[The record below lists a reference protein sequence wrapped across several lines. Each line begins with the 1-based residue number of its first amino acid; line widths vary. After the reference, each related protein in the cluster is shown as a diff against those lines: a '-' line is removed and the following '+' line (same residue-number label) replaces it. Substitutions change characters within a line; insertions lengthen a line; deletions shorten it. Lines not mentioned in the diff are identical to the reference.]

1 MGPKILWV
9 LLPLAVYAALL
20 ALAWRGKAPS
30 RLAVNMHSSLLLM
43 AYLLST
49 AGLGLF
55 WVANQQ
61 LPVFDWHYLFGYV
74 TLLLVSLHLF
84 FNLPTALRWLR
95 RRAAAPPATAE
106 PAARGLWPAGA
117 AWRDAGRI
125 AGAAGAVVLAFALGV
140 LWGGRDG
147 QPEPDAPAPP
157 GHSFA
162 ANIATVLHYHEAS
175 SSSRSGVL
183 RRAPAVDWGSQ
194 PAQFKTYPAAP
205 HIALPRAAA
214 GDAGARSLG
223 AMLRGSSGAASRQ
236 VLDLAAVGQLLHL
249 TAGVTA
255 RRGGLALRAA
265 PSSGALFPAELY
277 LLVRRVAGLPPG
289 LYHFDP
295 GQHRLARL
303 GELPAGQ
310 QAAGEDLLLV
320 VSAVFQRTG
329 YKYRDRAYRYVA
341 ADLGHLLENARLA
354 GHYVGARVSLLEQFD
369 EMSLASVFGL
379 DGVQEGVIAAAAFS
393 SGADL
398 APVQPAGTPQPHR
411 TAGPAPPAVTDLGVT
426 SQIHVATSMAGAREP
441 RTGGNGAGAG
451 SQSAVGPTDA
461 GRGDR
466 AQAGGGAGR
475 GVAHGG
481 RGDSDGM
488 VMLPAGEA
496 AEMDLARTV
505 LQRRSQR
512 RFSERAVELRQL
524 ASILADMA
532 QAPLLSGALHAD
544 LVVNRVTGLEPGVY
558 RYLPARHA
566 LQPVQLGD
574 FSTQARNAALDQDV
588 IGDAAVVLI
597 LSADSAQALK
607 NGARG
612 YRMAFLEAGL
622 MGERW
627 LLSAVARG
635 LGACPVGAFYDE
647 EAASLVKAPKGHWVL
662 HFAALGRVE
671 D

>member
-30 RLAVNMHSSLLLM
+30 RLALNMHSSLLLM
-43 AYLLST
+43 AYLLCT

-61 LPVFDWHYLFGYV
+61 LPVFDWHYLFGYA

-95 RRAAAPPATAE
+95 QRHGSPPA
-106 PAARGLWPAGA
+106 PHRPAGA
-117 AWRDAGRI
+117 RAWRGSVLIAGI
-125 AGAAGAVVLAFALGV
+125 AGALVLAFALGAH
-140 LWGGRDG
+140 WGARGVPPPVG
-147 QPEPDAPAPP
+147 VTDAR
-157 GHSFA
+157 GDTLA
-162 ANIATVLHYHEAS
+162 AAIATVLRYHEAS
-175 SSSRSGVL
+175 SSSRSGML
-183 RRAPAVDWGSQ
+183 RRAPAVDWG
-194 PAQFKTYPAAP
+194 AQRPPFKSYPASP
-205 HIALPRAAA
+205 HIALPRAVPD
-214 GDAGARSLG
+214 DADSRSLG
-223 AMLRGSSGAASRQ
+223 AMLRGPAAPHPGQ
-236 VLDLAAVGQLLHL
+236 ALDLAAVGQLLHL

-277 LLVRRVAGLPPG
+277 LVARRVNGLQPG

-295 GQHRLARL
+295 DQHRLAWL
-303 GELPAGQ
+303 GGLRSGLLAVEA
-310 QAAGEDLLLV
+310 DLLMV

-354 GHYVGARVSLLEQFD
+354 GHYVGVHAVLLEQFD
-369 EMSLASVFGL
+369 ETALASLFGL
-379 DGVQEGVIAAAAFS
+379 DGVQEGVIAMATFSRPTAAAPGRPAAQTLPPGS
-393 SGADL
+393 ADSAPGAS
-398 APVQPAGTPQPHR
+398 
-411 TAGPAPPAVTDLGVT
+411 LGVT
-426 SQIHVATSMAGAREP
+426 GEIHAATSAANGGTSARALRADGLVALP
-441 RTGGNGAGAG
+441 PG
-451 SQSAVGPTDA
+451 DA
-461 GRGDR
+461 
-466 AQAGGGAGR
+466 A
-475 GVAHGG
+475 
-481 RGDSDGM
+481 
-488 VMLPAGEA
+488 P
-496 AEMDLARTV
+496 MDLARTI

-512 RFSERAVELRQL
+512 RFPERPVQLQQL

-544 LVVNRVTGLEPGVY
+544 LVVNRVAGLRPGVY
-558 RYLPARHA
+558 RYLPTRHA

-574 FSTQARNAALDQDV
+574 FAAQARNAALDQDV

-597 LSADSAQALK
+597 LSADSARALK

-622 MGERW
+622 MSERW
-627 LLSAVARG
+627 LLGAVARG
-635 LGACPVGAFYDE
+635 LGACPVGAFYDD
-647 EAASLVKAPKGHWVL
+647 EAAALVKAEKGRWVL
-662 HFAALGRVE
+662 HFAALGQAA

>member
-95 RRAAAPPATAE
+95 RRAAPPAAAAE
-106 PAARGLWPAGA
+106 PAAQGLLPAGSRVRRGA
-117 AWRDAGRI
+117 ARV

-140 LWGGRDG
+140 HWGGRG
-147 QPEPDAPAPP
+147 APP
-157 GHSFA
+157 VAGEQVLIGDALA
-162 ANIATVLHYHEAS
+162 ADIETALHYHEAS

-183 RRAPAVDWGSQ
+183 RRGPAVDWGSQ
-194 PAQFKTYPAAP
+194 PAPFKTYPEAP
-205 HIALPRAAA
+205 HITLPHAQAS
-214 GDAGARSLG
+214 DAGSRSLG
-223 AMLRGSSGAASRQ
+223 AMLHGLADPASPRK
-236 VLDLAAVGQLLHL
+236 LDLSAVGQLLHL

-277 LLVRRVAGLPPG
+277 LLARRVDGLQPG
-289 LYHFDP
+289 LYHFDSDR
-295 GQHRLARL
+295 HRLARL
-303 GELPAGQ
+303 GGLPAGGD
-310 QAAGEDLLLV
+310 AAGEDLLMV

-329 YKYRDRAYRYVA
+329 YKYRDRAYRYVS

-354 GHYVGARVSLLEQFD
+354 GHYVGVRPTLLEQFD
-369 EMSLASVFGL
+369 EMALASLFGL
-379 DGVQEGVIAAAAFS
+379 DGLQEGVIAAVAFS
-393 SGADL
+393 SSAGM
-398 APVQPAGTPQPHR
+398 APA
-411 TAGPAPPAVTDLGVT
+411 APPQTPRPPRAGSGASTTTTGLGLTGQV
-426 SQIHVATSMAGAREP
+426 HAATSLA
-441 RTGGNGAGAG
+441 TK
-451 SQSAVGPTDA
+451 
-461 GRGDR
+461 
-466 AQAGGGAGR
+466 QANDVRDGGGKGRAPGEAGL
-475 GVAHGG
+475 VA
-481 RGDSDGM
+481 
-488 VMLPAGEA
+488 LPAASA
-496 AEMDLARTV
+496 AELDLARAI

-512 RFSERAVELRQL
+512 RYSERPVELQQL
-524 ASILADMA
+524 ASILADMS
-532 QAPLLSGALHAD
+532 QPPLLSGALHAD
-544 LVVNRVTGLEPGVY
+544 LVVNRVAGLQPGVY

-574 FSTQARNAALDQDV
+574 FAAQARNAALDQDV

-597 LSADSAQALK
+597 LSADSVQALR

-627 LLSAVARG
+627 LLGAVARG
-635 LGACPVGAFYDE
+635 LGACPVGAFYDN
-647 EAASLVKAPKGHWVL
+647 EAAELVKAEKGRWVL
-662 HFAALGRVE
+662 HFAALGRVA

>member
-30 RLAVNMHSSLLLM
+30 RLALNMHSSLLLM
-43 AYLLST
+43 VYLLST

-61 LPVFDWHYLFGYV
+61 LPVFDWHYLFGYA

-84 FNLPTALRWLR
+84 FNLPTAVRWLR
-95 RRAAAPPATAE
+95 RRAAQPATTAAT
-106 PAARGLWPAGA
+106 AARTLLPARA
-117 AWRDAGRI
+117 ARV
-125 AGAAGAVVLAFALGV
+125 AGAVGGVLLGFALGV
-140 LWGGRDG
+140 YWGGHDRPPAAG
-147 QPEPDAPAPP
+147 TSAPP
-157 GHSFA
+157 GDAVA
-162 ANIATVLHYHEAS
+162 ADIATVLRYHEAS
-175 SSSRSGVL
+175 SSSRRGVL

-194 PAQFKTYPAAP
+194 PAPFKAYPAAP
-205 HIALPRAAA
+205 QLALPRAAA
-214 GDAGARSLG
+214 GDGDARSLG
-223 AMLRGSSGAASRQ
+223 AMLRGPSGPGAPR
-236 VLDLAAVGQLLHL
+236 VLDLAALGRLLHL

-277 LLVRRVAGLPPG
+277 LLVRRVEGLQPG
-289 LYHFDP
+289 LYHFNSN
-295 GQHRLARL
+295 QHRLARL
-303 GELPAGQ
+303 GELPAGWHG
-310 QAAGEDLLLV
+310 AGADLLLV

-369 EMSLASVFGL
+369 EMALASVFGL
-379 DGVQEGVIAAAAFS
+379 DGLREGVVAAAAFS
-393 SGADL
+393 SGAASL
-398 APVQPAGTPQPHR
+398 PEAPEEMLPPSRAAVDASA
-411 TAGPAPPAVTDLGVT
+411 TAPSLGVT
-426 SQIHVATSMAGAREP
+426 GQVHAATSIAGVRDADHASP
-441 RTGGNGAGAG
+441 RH
-451 SQSAVGPTDA
+451 
-461 GRGDR
+461 RL
-466 AQAGGGAGR
+466 
-475 GVAHGG
+475 
-481 RGDSDGM
+481 DGM
-488 VMLPAGEA
+488 VALPAGA
-496 AEMDLARTV
+496 AAGMDLARAI

-512 RFSERAVELRQL
+512 RYSGQPVELQQL

-532 QAPLLSGALHAD
+532 QAPVLSGALHAD
-544 LVVNRVTGLEPGVY
+544 LVVNRVTGLRPGVY

-566 LQPVQLGD
+566 LLPVQLGD
-574 FSTQARNAALDQDV
+574 FATPARNAALDQDV

-607 NGARG
+607 DGARG

-627 LLSAVARG
+627 LLGAAARG
-635 LGACPVGAFYDE
+635 LGACPVGAFYDD
-647 EAASLVKAPKGHWVL
+647 EAAALVKAPKGRWVL

-671 D
+671 N